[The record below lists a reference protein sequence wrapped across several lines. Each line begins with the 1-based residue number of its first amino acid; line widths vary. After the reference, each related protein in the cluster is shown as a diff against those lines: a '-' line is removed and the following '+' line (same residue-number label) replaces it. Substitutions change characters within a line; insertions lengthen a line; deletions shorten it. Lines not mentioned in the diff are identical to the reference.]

1 VQFSFKAVLI
11 IALAITGL
19 AREVPVKLVRV
30 INISRPS
37 HKIYHVASPRLSWE
51 NLRHNWEKM
60 TKLTEKVHVLIDGIA
75 LDAKKD

>member
-19 AREVPVKLVRV
+19 AREVPVKLARV

-37 HKIYHVASPRLSWE
+37 HKIYHVASPLLPWE
-51 NLRHNWEKM
+51 SLGHNSEKT
-60 TKLTEKVHVLIDGIA
+60 TKLTEQVHILIDGIA